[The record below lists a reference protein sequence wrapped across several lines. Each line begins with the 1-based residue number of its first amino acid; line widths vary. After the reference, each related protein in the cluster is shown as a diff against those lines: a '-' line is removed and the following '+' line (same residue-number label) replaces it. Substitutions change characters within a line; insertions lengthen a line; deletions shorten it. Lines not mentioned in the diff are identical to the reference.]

1 MRSKAKK
8 FSHKLLALF
17 LAVIMALT
25 CFTGVITAYGATQG
39 RYDDDVE
46 YNSLAWSVLSDEQV
60 ATALLDY
67 ADEMLPMLKDMEPM
81 LAELVAGA
89 DLSPLSLEWDL
100 ENRQVNASIIG
111 INLASVTVKLGS
123 VDELIETISSVDSL
137 LKGSLIDVASS
148 FGLDLGILTQ
158 LDLSSLSGMSRSST
172 SSCDI
177 IRGVLGLLYDN
188 NDVLFGNILRG
199 TFSLGVIPLDIYDLL
214 GGMLGLTADEA
225 KDNFAYNI
233 VQSLLFT
240 YTDWFT
246 PTEIENY
253 KNGTTPFV
261 FDEVL
266 LEKMTVELLD
276 KINVLVTYADG
287 TSSATRKE
295 AIDAKMASDGMEYE
309 QAASALGYDPN
320 LIYSTERGQEGNILL
335 FAYGDD
341 MIELTT
347 SDSLFSFGYQALEMA
362 WNTVLKDT
370 IKLVHVNYDVDR
382 GHGSNFDNVYYYW
395 YIENV
400 GAWDSDNLTSMY
412 SATNVEAWADD
423 VYASYDAESADEFLG
438 WVQDNF
444 VHDRT
449 VAEDAEGNW
458 SDIDSTTLFNK
469 LRYSPLADYY
479 FDMQTG
485 PINLYFV
492 QTGTDNLDAFFETN
506 YSGYFSLVAGL
517 NDCLVAAVKD
527 IFPDS
532 DNIYVDTPGDTA
544 RPTMATTGNFETIND
559 AAIRTI
565 TTTLVSNTL
574 AMIQYVADTADQN
587 ILNGFYKSNGDDA
600 VLSEANLEEAM
611 IPLLIACIGNVNL
624 GSGRLDEI
632 IHPADWDACKD
643 AEAVAFVC
651 LREYLS
657 YILPNKDYNTLI
669 TKGSDGSINATLEG
683 AILPM
688 ARDAVTYV
696 MEGYVPVTDA
706 SGNAWSVKDRNVN
719 DENTLLELLNSV
731 ICYYADSYAYES
743 VDGNAMEIAP
753 LLGVCNTSGDSLV
766 TTENDIWTNFDN
778 IANDLLPVLGTLQGK
793 GAGNFDSEELIWK
806 DIVLGVLDID
816 DTSIHASGFGGVSNF
831 IYRLLTIISS
841 DPIQSDTVVE
851 TAYELFK
858 ELINGL
864 FGPRYTGQEWYPVPD
879 ATTSHPFD
887 DLMQKGTLA
896 GTDSSNVG
904 AVQKLVNNFVEFSG
918 YGYNGVSTYPDS
930 ILPGLAFAVTAV
942 NSFVTIIP
950 DLADHSLSM
959 ADAEIDNATVTG
971 CTSGSSHP
979 ATITFTN
986 NSKGVNIAYVDGMND
1001 ENVQLS
1007 RYYIHAKSAT
1017 IEGPNASSTIS
1028 SPSSALIAPGE
1039 SITLNSSAIY
1049 SPEAGSDSCVYTI
1062 TVTYDITDKNG
1073 TVLHSDLVARTYQY
1087 MTSAVSWADTVYPED
1102 RIENGI
1108 SRFPE
1113 SLESDSANETKTV
1126 NGFSVLTT
1134 SQYGDTSSSWGS
1146 SNRFI
1151 VNYPEYIT
1159 LTTDNLSAIDTYGVR
1174 VRNVQTGIFGSSKTL
1189 YGFYFYDDA
1198 TVYDDRS
1205 ASNVNVNS
1213 ENAIPVFDKQTG
1225 DLLRLGL
1232 YDYSTDGGDSW
1243 VTTGLTE
1250 DAVEEQ
1256 RNTFIQNNPTLAENF
1271 VTRTHVAYT
1280 LDQAYNLGLI
1290 AAAHQNERGTYD
1302 YVYMKD
1308 PGGDYGYHNVLLQIS
1323 MRGPMDGFYL
1333 NTTENPSIANNNSHY
1348 QRFLQYDGSTSVQG
1362 TKEPIESKIC
1372 FWHND
1377 LITTATLKFVIADTS
1392 SASSVTDKLDELTG
1406 ILDNYKDSDF
1416 TNPQALT
1423 VAKEA
1428 VTNALA
1434 AAATPVTPTSAIEL
1448 NDTTE
1453 RMFVTGESTST
1464 TGDMAYTPIGSG
1476 DESLMPADI
1485 LNASYFNE
1493 DDQLY
1498 YYDSEFVAPIYSEQP
1513 LTASDVSDGTDP
1525 AGVPVTLGE
1534 DGNYYYTNTTVYE
1547 REWDLETYDT
1557 PWYKNTTE
1565 QATDSDGNLLY
1576 GQIQFNHY
1584 NANGNSVR
1592 YVDDWVVK
1600 IPQTSYQLIENDG
1613 SVENRGIYTRAN
1625 DYLQWTI
1632 EYVYDNLNTTIAED
1646 LLDEISLV
1654 RNGMNTNNFDVLT
1667 YNTMVDIAKVAES
1680 QYTIDITYTTEEAV
1694 IGEDGNTTVGPDGE
1708 TVTQTVTKT
1717 DTISF
1722 SEYNDYMNNEDI
1734 VVTDVT
1740 VSSNLS
1746 SVQVDEYIRLFDLY
1760 MSKVVERGYQGN
1772 QLEAEILC
1780 ASGNM
1785 YANLTA
1791 TPATYNEDGTLLTP
1805 AVVTKGASAVDPKF
1819 GAWSAEGTLVNEGET
1834 VYSAE
1839 TWDAYVTALADAVA
1853 MAQLG
1858 NGSYAHKDVT
1868 NYDPTANDYDAQISD
1883 CYYTDTAL
1891 QAAEIALEEDIAEPT
1906 GVSVTGSLEIA
1917 SNSTGASTGLPVY
1930 GEYTVSLYADAD
1942 RSQLVQTVTSVYD
1955 AEAETNTFALTDL
1968 DAGTYYASITSTYSI
1983 PLNNITVI
1991 VGDQDIDAGAI
2002 TVVPCDLTADGSV
2015 TADDAK
2021 IVYSLAAASGELTP
2035 YADFTGEGAVTAD
2048 DAKVVYTFAAGYT
2061 LPAVTIQ

>member
-67 ADEMLPMLKDMEPM
+67 ADEMLPMLKEMEPQ

-89 DLSPLSLEWDL
+89 DLSPLSISWDL
-100 ENRQVNASIIG
+100 NNRQVNLSIIG
-111 INLASVTVKLGS
+111 ISLASVTVKLGS
-123 VDELIETISSVDSL
+123 VDELIETINSVDSL

-148 FGLDLGILTQ
+148 LGLDLGILTQ

-199 TFSLGVIPLDIYDLL
+199 SFSLGVIPLDIYDLL

-225 KDNFAYNI
+225 KADFAYNI
-233 VQSLLFT
+233 VQSLLFN

-246 PTEIENY
+246 PTEIANY

-266 LEKMTVELLD
+266 LEKMTVQLLD

-295 AIDAKMASDGMEYE
+295 AIDAKMASDNMSYE
-309 QAASALGYDPN
+309 QAAQALGYDPN

-335 FAYGDD
+335 FAYGDE
-341 MIELTT
+341 MIELSTT
-347 SDSLFSFGYQALEMA
+347 DSLFSFGYQALKMA

-370 IKLVHVNYDVDR
+370 IKLIHVNYDVDR
-382 GHGSNFDNVYYYW
+382 GHGSNFDNTYYYW
-395 YIENV
+395 YIENI
-400 GAWDSDNLTSMY
+400 GAWDSDDLDTMY
-412 SATNVEAWADD
+412 SSTNVQKWATA
-423 VYASYDAESADEFLG
+423 VYADYDAESADEFLG
-438 WVQDNF
+438 WVKDNL

-449 VAEDAEGNW
+449 VADDAKGNW

-485 PINLYFV
+485 PINLYLRM
-492 QTGTDNLDAFFETN
+492 TGTDNLDAFFETN
-506 YSGYFSLVAGL
+506 YSGYSSLVAGL
-517 NDCLVAAVKD
+517 NDCLVAAVRD

-544 RPTMATTGNFETIND
+544 RPTMTTTGNFATIND

-574 AMIQYVADTADQN
+574 AMIQYVADTTDQN
-587 ILNGFYKSNGDDA
+587 ILNGFYTANGDDA
-600 VLSEANLEEAM
+600 KLAESNLEEAM

-683 AILPM
+683 TILPM

-706 SGNAWSVKDRNVN
+706 SGNAWSVKDRPVN

-731 ICYYADSYAYES
+731 ICYYADSYTYES
-743 VDGNAMEIAP
+743 IDGNAMEVAP

-778 IANDLLPVLGTLQGK
+778 IANDLLPILGTLQGK

-806 DIVLGVLDID
+806 DVVLGVLNIG

-831 IYRLLTIISS
+831 IYRLLTIISA

-858 ELINGL
+858 ELVNGL
-864 FGPRYTGQEWYPVPD
+864 FGPRYTGQEWYPVPN

-887 DLMQKGTLA
+887 DLMKKEALA
-896 GTDSSNVG
+896 GTSSSNVG

-959 ADAEIDNATVTG
+959 ADATIDNATVTS
-971 CTSGSSHP
+971 CTNGSTYP
-979 ATITFTN
+979 ATVTFTN

-1017 IEGPNASSTIS
+1017 IEGPNGSSSIS

-1039 SITLNSSAIY
+1039 SITLSSSAIY

-1113 SLESDSANETKTV
+1113 SLESDSENETKTV
-1126 NGFSVLTT
+1126 NGFSVKTT
-1134 SQYGDTSSSWGS
+1134 SYFGDTSSQ
-1146 SNRFI
+1146 NRFI

-1159 LTTDNLSAIDTYGVR
+1159 LTTDNLDAINTYGVR
-1174 VRNVQTGIFGSSKTL
+1174 VRNVKTGMWIGSAKTL
-1189 YGFYFYDDA
+1189 YGFYFYDNA

-1213 ENAIPVFDKQTG
+1213 ANAIPVFDKTTG
-1225 DLLRLGL
+1225 DLLRVGL
-1232 YDYSTDGGDSW
+1232 YDYSTDGGTNW
-1243 VTTGLTE
+1243 VTTGLTQ

-1256 RNTFIQNNPTLAENF
+1256 RNTFIQNNPTLADNF

-1280 LDQAYNLGLI
+1280 LDQAYSAGII
-1290 AAAHQNERGTYD
+1290 AAAHKNDRGTYD
-1302 YVYMKD
+1302 YVYMQT
-1308 PGGDYGYHNVLLQIS
+1308 GSGNYGYDNTLLQIS

-1333 NTTENPSIANNNSHY
+1333 NTESNISIGNNNSQY
-1348 QRFLQYDGSTSVQG
+1348 QYFLQYDGTTAVQG
-1362 TKEPIESKIC
+1362 TKEPIQSNIC
-1372 FWHND
+1372 FWHNRAS
-1377 LITTATLKFVIADTS
+1377 TTATLQFVVADTS
-1392 SASSVTDKLDELTG
+1392 SASSVSDKLNELTG

-1416 TNPQALT
+1416 TNTQALT
-1423 VAKEA
+1423 VAKDA

-1434 AAATPVTPTSAIEL
+1434 ASATPITPTSAIEL

-1476 DESLMPADI
+1476 DEDLMPADI
-1485 LNASYFNE
+1485 LNAAYFNE

-1498 YYDSEFVAPIYSEQP
+1498 YFDSEFVAPIYSNQP
-1513 LTASDVSDGTDP
+1513 LTASDVSNGTDP

-1534 DGNYYYTNTTVYE
+1534 DGNYYYTNTAVYE

-1565 QATDSDGNLLY
+1565 QATDSNGDAIY
-1576 GQIQFNHY
+1576 SQIQFNHY

-1592 YVDDWVVK
+1592 YVDNWVVK

-1632 EYVYDNLNTTIAED
+1632 EYVYDNLDTSIAED
-1646 LLDEISLV
+1646 LLNEVSLV

-1667 YNTMVDIAKVAES
+1667 YNTMVDIAKVAEA
-1680 QYTIDITYTTEEAV
+1680 QYTIDITYTTQEAV
-1694 IGEDGNTTVGPDGE
+1694 IGEDGTTSVGPDGE
-1708 TVTQTVTKT
+1708 TVTQSVTKT

-1722 SEYNDYMNNEDI
+1722 SDYNNYMNNEDI
-1734 VVTDVT
+1734 VVTDVS

-1746 SVQVDEYIRLFDLY
+1746 SVQVDEYVRLFDLY
-1760 MSKVVERGYQGN
+1760 MSKVVERGYQGD

-1780 ASGNM
+1780 ASGNT

-1791 TPATYNEDGTLLTP
+1791 TPATYDEDGTLLTP
-1805 AVVTKGASAVDPKF
+1805 ASISKGASAVDPKF

-1839 TWDAYVTALADAVA
+1839 TWDAYVTALANAVA

-1858 NGSYAHKDVT
+1858 NGSYAHKAVA

-1891 QAAEIALEEDIAEPT
+1891 QAAEIALEEDIPEPADEITVSGTVTIATDTT
-1906 GVSVTGSLEIA
+1906 GTSYTTGIVGIGVYAGDTLVATSADDGTFTATVPVGTTELTFTGSTTIDRTVTLSGTADVTGAIVPIVICDYNTDTRINTTDSAVFAGAYGGEYNVYCDFNGDDRI
-1917 SNSTGASTGLPVY
+1917 NSTDSSVFAGFY
-1930 GEYTVSLYADAD
+1930 G
-1942 RSQLVQTVTSVYD
+1942 QTVVYD
-1955 AEAETNTFALTDL
+1955 ALALD
-1968 DAGTYYASITSTYSI
+1968 
-1983 PLNNITVI
+1983 
-1991 VGDQDIDAGAI
+1991 
-2002 TVVPCDLTADGSV
+2002 
-2015 TADDAK
+2015 
-2021 IVYSLAAASGELTP
+2021 
-2035 YADFTGEGAVTAD
+2035 
-2048 DAKVVYTFAAGYT
+2048 
-2061 LPAVTIQ
+2061 

>member
-100 ENRQVNASIIG
+100 ENRQVNASLGLIE
-111 INLASVTVKLGS
+111 LASVTVKLGS
-123 VDELIETISSVDSL
+123 VDELIETINSVDSL
-137 LKGSLIDVASS
+137 LKGGLIDAASTL
-148 FGLDLGILTQ
+148 GVDLGILTQ

-177 IRGVLGLLYDN
+177 IKGILGLLYNN
-188 NDVLFGNILRG
+188 NDVIFGNLLRG
-199 TFSLGVIPLDIYDLL
+199 SFSLGVIPLDIYETLGGLL
-214 GGMLGLTADEA
+214 GLSGDEA
-225 KDNFAYNI
+225 RDNFVYNI
-233 VQSLLFT
+233 VQSLLFN

-246 PTEIENY
+246 PTEIANY

-266 LEKMTVELLD
+266 LEKMTTELLD
-276 KINVLVTYADG
+276 KISVLVTYADG

-295 AIDAKMASDGMEYE
+295 AIDAKMASDSMTYE

-320 LIYSTERGQEGNILL
+320 LIYSDERGMEGNILL
-335 FAYGDD
+335 FAYGDE

-347 SDSLFSFGYQALEMA
+347 SDSLFSFGYQALDMA
-362 WNTVLKDT
+362 WKTVLKDT

-400 GAWDSDNLTSMY
+400 GAWDSDNLRSMY
-412 SATNVEAWADD
+412 SALNVEAWAND
-423 VYASYDAESADEFLG
+423 VYASYDAESAEEFLG
-438 WVQDNF
+438 WVEDNF

-449 VAEDAEGNW
+449 VAEDAKGNW

-492 QTGTDNLDAFFETN
+492 QTGTDHLDAFFAN
-506 YSGYFSLVAGL
+506 DYSDYSSLVAGL
-517 NDCLVAAVKD
+517 NDCLVAAVDD
-527 IFPDS
+527 IFVES
-532 DNIYVDTPGDTA
+532 HNIYVDTQGDTA
-544 RPTMATTGNFETIND
+544 RPTMTKTGNFETIND

-565 TTTLVSNTL
+565 TTTLVGNTL
-574 AMIQYVADTADQN
+574 KMIQYVADTADQN
-587 ILNGFYKSNGDDA
+587 ILNGFYMSERDDNA
-600 VLSEANLEEAM
+600 VLSESNLEKAM

-632 IHPADWDACKD
+632 IHPADWDACDD

-669 TKGSDGSINATLEG
+669 TKAADGSINASLEG
-683 AILPM
+683 TILPM

-706 SGNAWSVKDRNVN
+706 SGNAWSVKDRPVN

-731 ICYYADSYAYES
+731 ICYYADSYAYKN

-753 LLGVCNTSGDSLV
+753 LLGVCNKSGDSLV
-766 TTENDIWTNFDN
+766 TTDNDIWTNFN
-778 IANDLLPVLGTLQGK
+778 TIADDLLPVLGTLQGK
-793 GAGNFDSEELIWK
+793 EAGNFDSEELIWK
-806 DIVLGVLDID
+806 DIVMGVLEIG
-816 DTSIHASGFGGVSNF
+816 DTSIHASGMGGVSNF
-831 IYRLLTIISS
+831 VYRLLTIVSS
-841 DPIQSDTVVE
+841 DPIQSNTVVD

-864 FGPRYTGQEWYPVPD
+864 FGPRYEGQIWYPVPD
-879 ATTSHPFD
+879 AATSHPFD
-887 DLMQKGTLA
+887 DLLQKTTLGGTGA
-896 GTDSSNVG
+896 DNVG
-904 AVQKLVNNFVEFSG
+904 AVQKLVNNFIEFSG
-918 YGYNGVSTYPDS
+918 YSYGVNTYPDTL
-930 ILPGLAFAVTAV
+930 LPGLAFAVTAV
-942 NSFVTIIP
+942 NSFITIVP
-950 DLADHSLSM
+950 DIADHSLSM
-959 ADAEIDNATVTG
+959 ADAEIDNATVTS
-971 CTSGSSHP
+971 CTNGSP
-979 ATITFTN
+979 YAATVTFTN

-1073 TVLHSDLVARTYQY
+1073 TVLHSDLVARAYQY
-1087 MTSAVSWADTVYPED
+1087 MTSAVSWADTVYPES

-1108 SRFPE
+1108 SRYPE
-1113 SLESDSANETKTV
+1113 SLESDSENETKTV
-1126 NGFSVLTT
+1126 NGFSVKTT
-1134 SQYGDTSSSWGS
+1134 SYFGDTSSQ
-1146 SNRFI
+1146 NRFI

-1159 LTTDNLSAIDTYGVR
+1159 LTTDNLDAINTYGVR
-1174 VRNVQTGIFGSSKTL
+1174 VRNVKTGIWIGSAKTL

-1213 ENAIPVFDKQTG
+1213 ANAIPVFDKQTG

-1256 RNTFIQNNPTLAENF
+1256 RNTFIQNNPTSIENF

-1280 LDQAYNLGLI
+1280 LDQAYSLGLI

-1333 NTTENPSIANNNSHY
+1333 NTQSNISIPNNASQY
-1348 QRFLQYDGSTSVQG
+1348 QYFLQYDGTTAVQG
-1362 TKEPIESKIC
+1362 TKEPIQSNIC
-1372 FWHND
+1372 FWHNRAS
-1377 LITTATLKFVIADTS
+1377 TTATLQFVVADTS
-1392 SASSVTDKLDELTG
+1392 SASSVSDKLDELTG

-1416 TNPQALT
+1416 TNQQALT

-1434 AAATPVTPTSAIEL
+1434 AAATPVTPTSAVEL

-1453 RMFVTGESTST
+1453 RMFVRGETTST
-1464 TGDMAYTPIGSG
+1464 TGDMAYKPLGSG
-1476 DESLMPADI
+1476 DEAEIPADI

-1498 YYDSEFVAPIYSEQP
+1498 YYDSEFVAPIYSNEP

-1534 DGNYYYTNTTVYE
+1534 DGNYYYTNTAVYE
-1547 REWDLETYDT
+1547 REWDLETYDA
-1557 PWYKNTTE
+1557 PWYKNTAD
-1565 QATDSDGNLLY
+1565 QATDASGNLIY
-1576 GQIQFNHY
+1576 SQIQFNHY

-1600 IPQTSYQLIENDG
+1600 IPQTSYQTIENDG

-1632 EYVYDNLNTTIAED
+1632 EYVYDNLDTTIAED
-1646 LLDEISLV
+1646 LLNEISLV

-1667 YNTMVDIAKVAES
+1667 YNTMVDIAKVAEA
-1680 QYTIDITYTTEEAV
+1680 QYSINITYNTEEAV
-1694 IGEDGNTTVGPDGE
+1694 IGEDGSTTVGPDGE

-1780 ASGNM
+1780 ASGNT

-1791 TPATYNEDGTLLTP
+1791 TPATYDEDGTLLTP

-1906 GVSVTGSLEIA
+1906 GVSVTGSLEMA
-1917 SNSTGASTGLPVY
+1917 SDSTGASNGLPVY

-1942 RSQLVQTVTSVYD
+1942 RSQLVQEVTSVYD
-1955 AEAETNTFALTDL
+1955 AEAKTNTFALTDL

-2002 TVVPCDLTADGSV
+2002 TVVPCDFDLDGSI
-2015 TADDAK
+2015 ASGDAK
-2021 IVYSLAAASGELTP
+2021 EVYVAITSSSVDKNYYELDGDGTVASG
-2035 YADFTGEGAVTAD
+2035 
-2048 DAKVVYTFAAGYT
+2048 DAKYVYGFATGYN